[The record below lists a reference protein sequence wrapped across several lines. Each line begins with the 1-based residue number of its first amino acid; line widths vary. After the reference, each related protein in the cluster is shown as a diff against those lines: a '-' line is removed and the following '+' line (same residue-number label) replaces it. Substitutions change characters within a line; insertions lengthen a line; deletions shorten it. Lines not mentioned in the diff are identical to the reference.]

1 MVHDRFLQT
10 WIETAAAASLAGQ
23 AGRAFHVKAGS
34 SWTGDAGLQGG
45 LHVAFTR
52 FWVHKDIHN

>member
-10 WIETAAAASLAGQ
+10 WIETAAAAASLAGQ

-45 LHVAFTR
+45 LHVASTR
-52 FWVHKDIHN
+52 F

>member
-52 FWVHKDIHN
+52 F

>member
-1 MVHDRFLQT
+1 MVHDLFLQT
-10 WIETAAAASLAGQ
+10 WIETDAALLAGQ
-23 AGRAFHVKAGS
+23 AGRTFHVKAGS

-45 LHVAFTR
+45 LHLASTR

>member
-10 WIETAAAASLAGQ
+10 WIETAAASLVDQ

-45 LHVAFTR
+45 LHVASTR
-52 FWVHKDIHN
+52 FWVQIDIHN